1 MAVSLV
7 SNVPADRVRLNLNMV
22 ETDLAKVTQRL
33 STSLRIPTDEPANFA
48 IGSLFEAQVRGFVT
62 GGRQLQN
69 GVSLL
74 NVASTSLNQVADL
87 LATLV
92 GLATQAADGSLTN
105 AQRSDLDAAF
115 QATITSIDN
124 AVSGTTFNGLSLLD
138 GTGGTVTFQAGPETG
153 QTASIALTSD
163 FRSTSGSGPLAGL
176 SGLQVDTQVNAQNA
190 LAQLPTVQQ
199 SFGASSVALTT
210 RAAELTARADYAARA
225 QIESLAAQT
234 AFIGVDVAAETT
246 RLVRDQLLQTSG
258 AAALQAANF
267 SSSAII
273 NLLTA
278 SVSRS
283 FS

>member
-1 MAVSLV
+1 
-7 SNVPADRVRLNLNMV
+7 
-22 ETDLAKVTQRL
+22 
-33 STSLRIPTDEPANFA
+33 
-48 IGSLFEAQVRGFVT
+48 
-62 GGRQLQN
+62 
-69 GVSLL
+69 
-74 NVASTSLNQVADL
+74 
-87 LATLV
+87 
-92 GLATQAADGSLTN
+92 
-105 AQRSDLDAAF
+105 
-115 QATITSIDN
+115 
-124 AVSGTTFNGLSLLD
+124 
-138 GTGGTVTFQAGPETG
+138 VTFQAGPETG

-176 SGLQVDTQVNAQNA
+176 SGLRVDTQVNAQNA